1 MKKNKAKGAV
11 IFIFCVVLI
20 SVIASYAIWAVTVD
34 VFAFNDKKEAPVNV
48 TIPEGAELSD
58 VAKIYKEAGLIK
70 FPVIY
75 ELYAK
80 LRGDDGKYLC
90 GEFSLSPSL
99 CYDELRGA
107 IKNKSGTRAQIKL
120 TFPEGSTVENIIDI
134 FTSAGIGTRE
144 KFISV
149 INEFD
154 FGFDFLRNIKTEG
167 RIYRLEGYLFPDTY
181 YFYSDSTETEAIYK
195 MLENF
200 DRRFTSD
207 MRKRAEENGFSVDE
221 VLTLASIIEKEAYY
235 KADMP
240 YISSVFRNRLSSRS
254 MPRLESDATVVYA
267 VGGGKNTGSPIKE
280 ELGTDSPYNTYKV
293 KGLPPGAICS
303 PGLDAI
309 EAAISPAQTDYYY
322 FICTKKKT
330 AVFSKTYA
338 QHMKAIAA
346 DKNS

>member
-1 MKKNKAKGAV
+1 MKKSKVKGAV
-11 IFIFCVVLI
+11 IFIFCVVII
-20 SVIASYAIWAVTVD
+20 SVIVSYAIWSVTGD
-34 VFAFNDKKEAPVNV
+34 VFALDDEAEASVTV

-58 VAKIYKEAGLIK
+58 VAKIYKKAGLIK
-70 FPVIY
+70 YPMIY
-75 ELYAK
+75 ELYSK
-80 LRGDDGKYLC
+80 LRGDDGEYLC
-90 GEFSLSPSL
+90 GDFSLSPSL
-99 CYDELRGA
+99 CYDELRRA
-107 IKNKSGTRAQIKL
+107 IKNKSGVRAQVKL

-134 FTSAGIGTRE
+134 FTSAGIGSRD

-154 FGFDFLRNIKTEG
+154 FGFDFLRDIKTEE

-207 MRKRAEENGFSVDE
+207 MRRRAEESGFSVDE

-240 YISSVFRNRLSSRS
+240 YISSVFHNRLSSHS

-267 VGGGKNTGSPIKE
+267 VGGGKNTGLPVKE
-280 ELGTDSPYNTYKV
+280 ELGTDSPYNTYKA

-303 PGLDAI
+303 PGIDAI
-309 EAAISPAQTDYYY
+309 EAAISPAQTDFYY

>member
-1 MKKNKAKGAV
+1 
-11 IFIFCVVLI
+11 
-20 SVIASYAIWAVTVD
+20 
-34 VFAFNDKKEAPVNV
+34 
-48 TIPEGAELSD
+48 
-58 VAKIYKEAGLIK
+58 
-70 FPVIY
+70 
-75 ELYAK
+75 
-80 LRGDDGKYLC
+80 
-90 GEFSLSPSL
+90 
-99 CYDELRGA
+99 
-107 IKNKSGTRAQIKL
+107 
-120 TFPEGSTVENIIDI
+120 
-134 FTSAGIGTRE
+134 
-144 KFISV
+144 
-149 INEFD
+149 
-154 FGFDFLRNIKTEG
+154 
-167 RIYRLEGYLFPDTY
+167 
-181 YFYSDSTETEAIYK
+181 

>member
-75 ELYAK
+75 ELYSK

-134 FTSAGIGTRE
+134 FSKHKIHRCGI
-144 KFISV
+144 
-149 INEFD
+149 
-154 FGFDFLRNIKTEG
+154 
-167 RIYRLEGYLFPDTY
+167 
-181 YFYSDSTETEAIYK
+181 
-195 MLENF
+195 
-200 DRRFTSD
+200 
-207 MRKRAEENGFSVDE
+207 
-221 VLTLASIIEKEAYY
+221 
-235 KADMP
+235 
-240 YISSVFRNRLSSRS
+240 
-254 MPRLESDATVVYA
+254 
-267 VGGGKNTGSPIKE
+267 
-280 ELGTDSPYNTYKV
+280 
-293 KGLPPGAICS
+293 
-303 PGLDAI
+303 
-309 EAAISPAQTDYYY
+309 
-322 FICTKKKT
+322 
-330 AVFSKTYA
+330 
-338 QHMKAIAA
+338 
-346 DKNS
+346 